1 MTGQKLFAVYAG
13 GRAPRANTELHD
25 VLFVTG
31 AAIEDTYAQLL
42 DKWFGDPRSLHID
55 SWLEL
60 DVVDGYRVNLH
71 RPASPSC
78 EAREGE
84 AAVAG
89 SRASESRRGSENN
102 LYFVNLGAYRDGEF
116 TELHAC
122 GFYVAA
128 SAPEAR
134 KRAMDEHFTGK
145 VAEKHKDDLLAVD
158 DLIALTT
165 VNGAHITLTHTGETS
180 DAKPNNGYH
189 VIPKAVIAAFLAAR

>member
-31 AAIEDTYAQLL
+31 AAIEDTYGQLL
-42 DKWFGDPRSLHID
+42 DKWFGDPKSLHID

-60 DVVDGYRVNLH
+60 DVVDGWRITLTDA
-71 RPASPSC
+71 PAPS
-78 EAREGE
+78 GPK
-84 AAVAG
+84 
-89 SRASESRRGSENN
+89 

-134 KRAMDEHFTGK
+134 KRAMAEHFTGT

-158 DLIALTT
+158 DLITLTA
-165 VNGAHITLTHTGETS
+165 VNGAHVTLTHTGETS
-180 DAKPNNGYH
+180 AAKPNNGYH